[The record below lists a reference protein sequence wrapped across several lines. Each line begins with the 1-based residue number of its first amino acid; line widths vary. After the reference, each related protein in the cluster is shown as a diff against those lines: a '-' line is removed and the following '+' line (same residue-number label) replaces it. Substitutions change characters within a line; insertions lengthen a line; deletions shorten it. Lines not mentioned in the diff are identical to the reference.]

1 MVLRVCGNVLPLCCG
16 HNSAVEEGSLITH
29 TVIVLWKIS
38 AWLITHGDKSQGEA
52 SKVIPTHEH
61 IHTHRERRHRRVGG
75 REGKR
80 KGREKKPPEAK
91 LLTQGLD
98 GDERLR
104 QHTEPAWGGGGLGEA
119 ESF

>member
-1 MVLRVCGNVLPLCCG
+1 VLRVCGNVLPLCCG

-80 KGREKKPPEAK
+80 KGEGEEASRSK
-91 LLTQGLD
+91 AAN
-98 GDERLR
+98 
-104 QHTEPAWGGGGLGEA
+104 PGLGWR
-119 ESF
+119 